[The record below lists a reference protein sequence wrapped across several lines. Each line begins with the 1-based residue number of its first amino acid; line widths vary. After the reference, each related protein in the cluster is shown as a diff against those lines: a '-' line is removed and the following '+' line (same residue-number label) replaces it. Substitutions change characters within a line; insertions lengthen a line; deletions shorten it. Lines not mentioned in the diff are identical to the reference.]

1 MALDTATLRK
11 RLKEAI
17 GNDSQETVGRKL
29 NMTQGNVS
37 KLLSGTQQPTL
48 ETIYHVSEVY
58 GVSTDWLLGI
68 SDTKEVRHSIEGM
81 TYAIVINS
89 IIEMVKH
96 GALNQTDDRKNTTF
110 ELKDPLVEAM
120 VKKGTTLR
128 ETDRE
133 LFENWRDTKLSQF
146 RNSPLIWWN
155 TWKDMSVDFLA
166 GQATSESNWIEVLDQ
181 AKQVEDDYAKA
192 D

>member
-11 RLKEAI
+11 RLKETI
-17 GNDSQETVGRKL
+17 GNDSQQTVGRKL

-68 SDTKEVRHSIEGM
+68 SDTKEVCHSIEGM
-81 TYAIVINS
+81 TYTIVINS
-89 IIEMVKH
+89 IIEMVKY
-96 GALNQTDDRKNTTF
+96 GALKQTDDRKNTVL
-110 ELKDPLVEAM
+110 EVKDPLVKAM
-120 VKKGTTLR
+120 VKKGITLR